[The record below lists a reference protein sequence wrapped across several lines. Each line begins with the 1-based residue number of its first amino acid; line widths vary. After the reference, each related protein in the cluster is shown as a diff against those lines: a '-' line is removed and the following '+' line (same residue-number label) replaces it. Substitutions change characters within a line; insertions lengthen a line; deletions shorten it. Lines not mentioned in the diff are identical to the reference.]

1 MVLVVAC
8 SGLHIHN
15 CLTAQGSQLP
25 QIYMVSGTVHSS
37 TESSFW
43 QPACGCSRTGWPPRL
58 CPMLMLPILP
68 HASVAAV
75 SISVVPCPLQTPIKD
90 SHAASKAILDL
101 EGVVD
106 HGLFLDMVDVCIIAG
121 GNGVEVQERKK

>member
-1 MVLVVAC
+1 MQQDRLA
-8 SGLHIHN
+8 
-15 CLTAQGSQLP
+15 APALP
-25 QIYMVSGTVHSS
+25 NADAAN
-37 TESSFW
+37 
-43 QPACGCSRTGWPPRL
+43 PASRL
-58 CPMLMLPILP
+58 CRCCFYFRSAL
-68 HASVAAV
+68 
-75 SISVVPCPLQTPIKD
+75 PLQTPIKD